1 MTSSLCGLAIRKT
14 PRSAEFFGYALMAAR
29 PDVKSPEWDLEHR
42 IFYRFSLLVGR
53 HVRYFSTHKI
63 KRYGLSTQ
71 SWLILTVIGRFA
83 PISPS
88 ELADHTSVRRDR
100 ISRILDLLLKQ
111 DLIARHLSSSDR
123 RRLILTLTPKG
134 RKVCDKLEIVARQI
148 DLEVLRR
155 LTKLQ
160 RKALSD
166 ILSTIE
172 MEFDAVLKNL

>member
-1 MTSSLCGLAIRKT
+1 
-14 PRSAEFFGYALMAAR
+14 MAAR
-29 PDVKSPEWDLEHR
+29 PDITSPIWDLEHR

-88 ELADHTSVRRDR
+88 ELADRTSVRRDR
-100 ISRILDLLLKQ
+100 ISRILDLLVKQ
-111 DLIARHLSSSDR
+111 GFVARHLSNRDR
-123 RRLILTLTPKG
+123 RRLALTLTAKG

-148 DLEVLRR
+148 EVEVSRR

-172 MEFDAVLKNL
+172 AELDIVLKKL